1 MNKIYKILGKEGRTT
16 IPFALRIKYGYKP
29 NDILSY
35 EDKGDGSIVVRKEK
49 LCNNCCTIPSDE
61 LREASLLELLNTLTI
76 SEQTAIY
83 RYLGRKLTSMECRR

>member
-35 EDKGDGSIVVRKEK
+35 EDKGDGTPPKRR
-49 LCNNCCTIPSDE
+49 CTP
-61 LREASLLELLNTLTI
+61 
-76 SEQTAIY
+76 
-83 RYLGRKLTSMECRR
+83 K